1 MSEKTIAIM
10 YDFDK
15 TLCTTDM
22 QNYSFIPN
30 LGMKPGE
37 FWEETE
43 AFGKQ
48 YGVERILSYM
58 YVMIKECNKKNI
70 PLTKEYLHSLGK
82 DIKFYNGV
90 SNWFSRINA
99 YGKLRGINI
108 EHYIISSGTKE
119 IIEGSSIAKEFKKIY
134 GCEFAYDNQTK
145 KAIWPAFAINY
156 TQKTQFFFRISK
168 GALDPRNDF
177 DINSKTT
184 KKRIP
189 YSNMIY
195 IGDGMTDIPAMILG
209 KKNGGTS
216 IALYPSG
223 KREAVMPLL
232 KEERVNY
239 ICRADY
245 SANSPLDNIIKL
257 TIDQISIKNA
267 LSKMSNKYLKEEEQV
282 QK

>member
-1 MSEKTIAIM
+1 MSERTVAIM

-30 LGMKPGE
+30 LGMTPAE
-37 FWEETE
+37 FWDTTE
-43 AFGKQ
+43 KFTHQ

-58 YVMIKECNKKNI
+58 YVMIRECKKKNI
-70 PLTKEYLHSLGK
+70 PITKEYLHSLGK
-82 DIKFYNGV
+82 DIKFFNGV
-90 SNWFSRINA
+90 TTWFSRINA
-99 YGKLRGINI
+99 YGKLRGINV

-119 IIEGSSIAKEFKKIY
+119 IIDGTSIAKEFKKIY
-134 GCEFAYDNQTK
+134 ACEFAYDNQTK
-145 KAIWPAFAINY
+145 EAMWPAFAINY
-156 TQKTQFFFRISK
+156 TQKTQYFFRISK
-168 GALDPRNDF
+168 GALDPKNDF
-177 DINSKTT
+177 DINSKTR
-184 KKRIP
+184 KKRVP

-195 IGDGMTDIPAMILG
+195 IGDGMTDVPAMILG

-223 KREAVMPLL
+223 KKEHVLPLL

-245 SANSPLDNIIKL
+245 SSNSPLENIIKL
-257 TIDQISIKNA
+257 TIDQISVKNQ
-267 LSKMSNKYLKEEEQV
+267 LSKMSNKYLKSEE
-282 QK
+282 

>member
-1 MSEKTIAIM
+1 MSERTVAIM

-22 QNYSFIPN
+22 QNYAFIPN
-30 LGMKPGE
+30 LGMTPAE
-37 FWEETE
+37 FWESTE
-43 AFGKQ
+43 KFAHQ

-58 YVMIKECNKKNI
+58 YVMIRECQKKNI
-70 PLTKEYLHSLGK
+70 PITKEYLHSLGK
-82 DIKFYNGV
+82 DVKFFSGV
-90 SNWFSRINA
+90 LSWFSRINA
-99 YGKLRGINI
+99 YGKLRGINV

-119 IIEGSSIAKEFKKIY
+119 IIEGTAIAKEFKKIY
-134 GCEFAYDNQTK
+134 ACEFAYDNQTK
-145 KAIWPAFAINY
+145 EAMWPAFAINY
-156 TQKTQFFFRISK
+156 TQKTQYFFRISK
-168 GALDPRNDF
+168 GALDPKNDF
-177 DINSKTT
+177 DINSKTR

-195 IGDGMTDIPAMILG
+195 IGDGMTDVPAMILG

-223 KREAVMPLL
+223 KKEHVLPLL

-245 SANSPLDNIIKL
+245 SSNSPLDNIIKL
-257 TIDQISIKNA
+257 TIDQISVKNQ
-267 LSKMSNKYLKEEEQV
+267 LSKMSNKYLKTEE
-282 QK
+282 

>member
-30 LGMKPGE
+30 LGMEPGQ
-37 FWEETE
+37 FWGETE
-43 AFGKQ
+43 TFAKQ

-90 SNWFSRINA
+90 TNWFSRINA

-119 IIEGSSIAKEFKKIY
+119 IIDGSSIAKEFKKIY
-134 GCEFAYDNQTK
+134 ACEFAYDNQTK
-145 KAIWPAFAINY
+145 QAIWPAFAINY

-177 DINSKTT
+177 DINSKTA

-223 KREAVMPLL
+223 KREHVMSLL

-245 SANSPLDNIIKL
+245 SASSPLDNIIKL
-257 TIDQISIKNA
+257 TIDQIAIKNSLA
-267 LSKMSNKYLKEEEQV
+267 KMASKYLKEDEPSKQ
-282 QK
+282 